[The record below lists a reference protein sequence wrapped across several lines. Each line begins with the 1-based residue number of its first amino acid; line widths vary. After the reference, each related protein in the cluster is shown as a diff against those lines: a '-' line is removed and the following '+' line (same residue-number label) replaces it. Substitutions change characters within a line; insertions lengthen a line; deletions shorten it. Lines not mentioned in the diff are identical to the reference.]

1 MTGCEIALLAL
12 TMNIYMEARGESI
25 TGRQAV
31 MDTTLT
37 RVIEKHRGDD
47 NVVDVVLHP
56 AQFSWVKERKVKNAF
71 DLMSLQDAILHSEK
85 TKPADIVSYR
95 KAEALARKGLAKH
108 YKRLY
113 KFKYFNTVKVDPKI
127 KRNEGKSGYRI
138 GNHIFYR
145 Y

>member
-12 TMNIYMEARGESI
+12 TMNIYMEARGESV

-71 DLMSLQDAILHSEK
+71 DLMSLQNVILHSKK
-85 TKPADIVSYR
+85 TKPSDIVSYR
-95 KAEALARKGLAKH
+95 KAEELARKGLSKH

-113 KFKYFNTVKVDPKI
+113 KFKYFNTVKVDPNI